1 MPMMMFR
8 IRASFG
14 IAIGAMI
21 CATFGVLIQTI
32 IGEINGMATKLIPI
46 FLLFLSNTP
55 LVAMPSALG
64 LQLVNNMKN
73 KEIEDWQKVSTR
85 EKIVTWLVAI
95 VGTVLWFTIILLML
109 SAGSRS
115 L

>member
-1 MPMMMFR
+1 MR
-8 IRASFG
+8 
-14 IAIGAMI
+14 
-21 CATFGVLIQTI
+21 
-32 IGEINGMATKLIPI
+32 
-46 FLLFLSNTP
+46 
-55 LVAMPSALG
+55 
-64 LQLVNNMKN
+64 

-95 VGTVLWFTIILLML
+95 VGTILWFTIVFLML